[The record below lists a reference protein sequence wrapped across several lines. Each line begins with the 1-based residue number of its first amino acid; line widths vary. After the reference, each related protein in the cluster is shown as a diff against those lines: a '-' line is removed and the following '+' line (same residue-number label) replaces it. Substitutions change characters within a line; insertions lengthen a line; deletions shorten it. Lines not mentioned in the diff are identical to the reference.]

1 MGPNQQK
8 HKLINPLTRY
18 EDFKFELPPNT
29 FPKQVLQTSYK
40 HPPDC
45 GEKSY
50 VASGRLKGRHALV
63 TGGDSGIGRAVV
75 IAFAREGAKVA
86 ISYLPEEEPD
96 AEALADFLAKDP
108 RVEHELIRIPGDLSS
123 QKFCHQLVNT
133 AHKKLGSLDLI
144 VSNAG
149 TVGPVGETVAEM
161 SPETWDHIM
170 KVNLYAFFHIIQA
183 AVPLL
188 PPGSSIVVTD
198 SVAGLISVQGSVAY
212 AASKAALRS
221 LISGVSAE
229 VIKQGIRVNGVAPGY
244 TYTPLLVFGGL
255 TIEDLNT
262 QVPTLEPIG
271 RVQQPAELAPVY
283 VTLADDQLSY
293 GTGSIYGSHG
303 GFLGAY

>member
-1 MGPNQQK
+1 
-8 HKLINPLTRY
+8 
-18 EDFKFELPPNT
+18 
-29 FPKQVLQTSYK
+29 
-40 HPPDC
+40 
-45 GEKSY
+45 
-50 VASGRLKGRHALV
+50 
-63 TGGDSGIGRAVV
+63 
-75 IAFAREGAKVA
+75 
-86 ISYLPEEEPD
+86 
-96 AEALADFLAKDP
+96 
-108 RVEHELIRIPGDLSS
+108 
-123 QKFCHQLVNT
+123 
-133 AHKKLGSLDLI
+133 
-144 VSNAG
+144 
-149 TVGPVGETVAEM
+149 
-161 SPETWDHIM
+161 M

-255 TIEDLNT
+255 TLEDLNT